1 MSVLIVQASVVM
13 EPVAIGSEDS
23 SVCVVQGLNQGQTTP
38 AKVSKVLPHFSEKL
52 GRCGKKKISTSRYLY
67 LFVTDIDECSGPQNN
82 CAFRCVN
89 LPGTFQCVCPKGFTL
104 APDNSHCQGKASLIL
119 HAINGNPSFLTH
131 KLFDVHLCKYHNYC
145 LDVDECQTRVNN
157 CRYACK
163 NLVGTFMCV
172 CPEGFTGTGDNCRGN
187 EI

>member
-1 MSVLIVQASVVM
+1 MPRYQRFHLILLKYQEACS
-13 EPVAIGSEDS
+13 
-23 SVCVVQGLNQGQTTP
+23 
-38 AKVSKVLPHFSEKL
+38 
-52 GRCGKKKISTSRYLY
+52 KKKISTYKYSIYL
-67 LFVTDIDECSGPQNN
+67 LQILMSAVGHKTIVLSG
-82 CAFRCVN
+82 AWTFLELSSVCV
-89 LPGTFQCVCPKGFTL
+89 QR
-104 APDNSHCQGKASLIL
+104 ASLWLLITL
-119 HAINGNPSFLTH
+119 TARVRLLSFSNQWQSSISLLKH
-131 KLFDVHLCKYHNYC
+131 FDVNLCKYYNYC